1 MFFRQQ
7 LHGLY
12 TSGPSLLLIRVF
24 PYKSAF
30 LQGEVRRRGGEE
42 GHHTGLVPI
51 QTTLVVGAAL
61 PAAVLPNAAARRQET
76 AAEERFSLH
85 TLCGAL
91 GSCCHPEQ
99 EGASLRGRSDPQ
111 NVPLLSVTAPVPKRK
126 ARFGDVFQNLML
138 MFCDN

>member
-61 PAAVLPNAAARRQET
+61 PAAVLPTQQPGGRKQLQRRGSVSTLCVEPWGAAAI
-76 AAEERFSLH
+76 
-85 TLCGAL
+85 
-91 GSCCHPEQ
+91 
-99 EGASLRGRSDPQ
+99 
-111 NVPLLSVTAPVPKRK
+111 LSRK
-126 ARFGDVFQNLML
+126 EPH
-138 MFCDN
+138 